1 MCTIKNRSLWHRST
15 SSYSC
20 VCEFLYAS
28 SGESF
33 LYHSNCRGWEF
44 PALWLKPSLCRM
56 REGRQR
62 LPGARIDPH
71 IARAE
76 APLTGHL
83 VFVGTWDHLY
93 PTGQHGDTYL
103 ALVSTREDSPQ
114 SPEWGWVASTLP
126 CCSRW
131 IPRHV
136 AALQPLNIS
145 EGEI

>member
-1 MCTIKNRSLWHRST
+1 
-15 SSYSC
+15 
-20 VCEFLYAS
+20 
-28 SGESF
+28 
-33 LYHSNCRGWEF
+33 
-44 PALWLKPSLCRM
+44 M

-126 CCSRW
+126 CCSR
-131 IPRHV
+131 
-136 AALQPLNIS
+136 
-145 EGEI
+145 